1 MMKNQY
7 KLVVEGEPPSKKGL
21 ELYDIQNDPSE
32 LKNLADKYP
41 EIAEEMQSELRIWQE
56 SVLNSLTRA
65 DY

>member
-7 KLVVEGEPPSKKGL
+7 KLVVEGESPSKKGL